1 MNYLEEQDKISL
13 DYIKWLIEFMKDKEY
28 FSDDEWDYSSE
39 KLNEFDQEKV
49 NQLHFLFEGILRY
62 AKENYIYPTVHSLGE
77 SFQIK
82 INDNIFEIGYITGQG
97 TSFYCRK
104 ISLYKAKEAINYM
117 DIVNNIEQDH
127 TAYFDY
133 KLERLSALIKDLYH
147 YGVPIEAMIE
157 TVNNTINNI
166 DKDKKEKTKTK
177 EL

>member
-1 MNYLEEQDKISL
+1 MNLIKKKLIN
-13 DYIKWLIEFMKDKEY
+13 YIFFK
-28 FSDDEWDYSSE
+28 
-39 KLNEFDQEKV
+39 
-49 NQLHFLFEGILRY
+49 GILRY
-62 AKENYIYPTVHSLGE
+62 AKENYIYPIVHSLGE

-82 INDNIFEIGYITGQG
+82 INDNRFEIGYITGQG

-104 ISLYKAKEAINYM
+104 ISLDKAKEAINYM

-133 KLERLSALIKDLYH
+133 KLERLSTLINDLYH
-147 YGVPIEAMIE
+147 YGVPIEAIIE

-166 DKDKKEKTKTK
+166 AKDKKGKSKTK